1 MTISIATHGHD
12 CVIGSTIVS
21 ALQTQFAGTGVVVRD
36 NPVRAAMLEE
46 GSQQVIFEDQANRR
60 GTGGVPAQRTYGFSV
75 AALSR
80 DTDART
86 QAHALY
92 QTARRVVLG
101 IMPALTAAGITIA
114 ADGMVEGDVTYRV
127 ENLDV
132 GGGLVLGLFTIQY
145 RRAATA

>member
-1 MTISIATHGHD
+1 MTLSIATHGHD
-12 CVIGSTIVS
+12 CVIGSAIVS
-21 ALQTQFAGTGVVVRD
+21 ALQTQFAGSGVVVRD

-46 GSQQVIFEDQANRR
+46 GAQQVIFEDQANKR
-60 GTGGVPAQRTYGFSV
+60 GTGGVTAQRTYSFSL

-80 DTDART
+80 DEDART

-101 IMPALTAAGITIA
+101 IMPALTTAGIAIAAG
-114 ADGMVEGDVTYRV
+114 GVVEGDVTYRV

-132 GGGLVLGLFTIQY
+132 GGGLVLGLYTIQY
-145 RRAATA
+145 RHATT

>member
-1 MTISIATHGHD
+1 MTLSIATHGHD
-12 CVIGSTIVS
+12 CIIGSAIVS

-60 GTGGVPAQRTYGFSV
+60 GTGGVTAQRTYSFSV

-114 ADGMVEGDVTYRV
+114 AGGVVEGDVTYRV

-145 RRAATA
+145 RHAATA

>member
-1 MTISIATHGHD
+1 MTLSIATHGHD
-12 CVIGSTIVS
+12 CVIGSAIVS
-21 ALQTQFAGTGVVVRD
+21 ALQTQFAGSGVVVRD

-46 GSQQVIFEDQANRR
+46 GAQQVIFEDQANKR
-60 GTGGVPAQRTYGFSV
+60 GTGGVTAQRTYSFSL

-80 DTDART
+80 DEDART

-101 IMPALTAAGITIA
+101 IMPALTTAGIAIAAG
-114 ADGMVEGDVTYRV
+114 GVVEGDVTYRV

-132 GGGLVLGLFTIQY
+132 GGGLVLGLYTIKY
-145 RRAATA
+145 RNATT

>member
-12 CVIGSTIVS
+12 CVIGSAIVS
-21 ALQTQFAGTGVVVRD
+21 ALQTQFAGSGVVVRD

-60 GTGGVPAQRTYGFSV
+60 GTGGVPSQRTYSFSL

-101 IMPALTAAGITIA
+101 IMPALTTAGITIA
-114 ADGMVEGDVTYRV
+114 AGGVLEGDVTYRV

-132 GGGLVLGLFTIQY
+132 GGGLVLGLYTIQY
-145 RRAATA
+145 RSIA

>member
-1 MTISIATHGHD
+1 MTLSIATHGHD
-12 CVIGSTIVS
+12 CVIGSTIVN
-21 ALQTQFAGTGVVVRD
+21 ALRTQLAGTGVVVRD

-60 GTGGVPAQRTYGFSV
+60 GANSTQTQRTYSFSL

-80 DTDART
+80 DEDART

-101 IMPALTAAGITIA
+101 IMPALTTAGITIA
-114 ADGMVEGDVTYRV
+114 AGGVVEGDVTYRV

-132 GGGLVLGLFTIQY
+132 GGGLVLGLYTIQY
-145 RRAATA
+145 RSIA

>member
-1 MTISIATHGHD
+1 MTLSIATHGHD
-12 CVIGSTIVS
+12 CVIGSAIVS
-21 ALQTQFAGTGVVVRD
+21 ALQTQFAGSGVVVRD

-60 GTGGVPAQRTYGFSV
+60 GTGGVPSQRTYSFSL

-80 DTDART
+80 DDDART

-101 IMPALTAAGITIA
+101 IMPALTTAGITIA
-114 ADGMVEGDVTYRV
+114 AGGVLEGDVTYRV

-132 GGGLVLGLFTIQY
+132 GGGLVLGLYTIQY
-145 RRAATA
+145 RSIA

>member
-1 MTISIATHGHD
+1 MTLSIATHGHD
-12 CVIGSTIVS
+12 CVIGSAIVS
-21 ALQTQFAGTGVVVRD
+21 ALQTQFAGSGVVVRD

-46 GSQQVIFEDQANRR
+46 GAQQVIFEDQANKR
-60 GTGGVPAQRTYGFSV
+60 GTGGVTAQRTYSFSL

-80 DTDART
+80 DEDART

-101 IMPALTAAGITIA
+101 IMPALTTAGIVIA
-114 ADGMVEGDVTYRV
+114 ADGVVEGDVTYRL

-132 GGGLVLGLFTIQY
+132 GGGLVLGLYTIKY
-145 RRAATA
+145 RNATT

>member
-1 MTISIATHGHD
+1 MTLSIATHGHD
-12 CVIGSTIVS
+12 CVIGSTIVN
-21 ALQTQFAGTGVVVRD
+21 ALRTQLAGTGVVVRD

-60 GTGGVPAQRTYGFSV
+60 GSNSTQTQRTYSFSL

-80 DTDART
+80 DEDART

-114 ADGMVEGDVTYRV
+114 AGGVVEGDVTYRV

-132 GGGLVLGLFTIQY
+132 GGGLVLGLYTIQY
-145 RRAATA
+145 RHATT